1 MAESPYKT
9 IVQLVLIN
17 ETGDSYYRMRWPAKD
32 LAFQAPGWRIIN
44 LDAQAKE
51 RFSWGEAADLLVL
64 YQSNDPDLVPLI
76 EKRRRAG
83 KKTLVEY
90 NDNYYEVQPWS
101 PIVDAWRSPL
111 LWQRYELLMKI
122 SDGVIVTCERL
133 KETLA
138 AHVTQRFHIL
148 ENHLPKPPDII
159 EALRQKKT
167 PYVSIGWAASLGHI
181 ADLLSI
187 VPVLK
192 RTLARF
198 PEVRLH
204 VMGNETIPSLL
215 DIPPDRLSFTNWGT
229 MDQYFHFWEEVHI
242 GIAPLLDT
250 GYNRCRSDIKAV
262 EMSSMGVL
270 PLVANSPPYRRFLE
284 ATDIEPFESSEDLES
299 LLARFIA
306 DGKSREELSAK
317 CHAYVNE
324 RRIGAKRTER
334 LALYEEMMP
343 ASATENS
350 FSWPFGPGYYEV
362 QGTPYPVQMQ
372 QGVFEEVNSLYKQ
385 GQIDRALQKIETFC
399 AEQPFNS
406 DAALTRLR
414 CLRAARRPEFAQQ
427 LQEAS
432 FRFPEDLR
440 FSLIAV
446 DTAPNE
452 AQAADKW
459 KALFKRLS
467 SLPRQYGYF
476 FREDIINL
484 FLRQLQRYPSILD
497 LKSHILAF
505 YPQMAR
511 LQFELGETLRR
522 AGRDAEALEHFS
534 KLSELKRLYQENRG
548 FLDTIEEKYIEAW
561 KTALTARTKE

>member
-1 MAESPYKT
+1 MADSPLKT
-9 IVQLVLIN
+9 IVQLVLMN
-17 ETGDSYYRMRWPAKD
+17 ETGDSYYRMRWPAAD

-51 RFSWGEAADLLVL
+51 RFAWGEAADLLVL
-64 YQSNDPDLVPLI
+64 YQSGDPDLVPLI
-76 EKRRRAG
+76 ERRRRAG

-101 PIVDAWRSPL
+101 PIADAWRSPL

-138 AHVTQRFHIL
+138 ARVSQRFHIL
-148 ENHLPKPPDII
+148 ENHLPKPPYII
-159 EALRQKKT
+159 EALRRKKT
-167 PYVSIGWAASLGHI
+167 PCISIGWAASLGHI

-215 DIPPDRLSFTNWGT
+215 DIPPGRLSFTNWGT
-229 MDQYFHFWEEVHI
+229 MDEYFSFWEKVHI

-270 PLVANSPPYRRFLE
+270 PLLANSPPYRRFLE
-284 ATDIEPFESSEDLES
+284 ATDIEPFESSEDLQS
-299 LLARFIA
+299 LLWGFIE
-306 DGKSREELSAK
+306 DGKSREDISAK
-317 CHAYVNE
+317 CHAYVTE
-324 RRIGAKRTER
+324 RRVGARRTER

-343 ASATENS
+343 AAVSES
-350 FSWPFGPGYYEV
+350 FSWPVGPGYHEV
-362 QGTPYPVQMQ
+362 HGTPFPVPVQ
-372 QGVFEEVNSLYKQ
+372 QGVFEEVNSLYRQ
-385 GQIDRALQKIETFC
+385 GQTDRALQKIEGFC
-399 AEQPFNS
+399 GEQPFNS
-406 DAALTRLR
+406 DAALTRVR
-414 CLRAARRPEFAQQ
+414 CLRAARRAEFSRQ

-432 FRFPEDLR
+432 FRFPDDLR
-440 FSLIAV
+440 FSLIGI
-446 DTAPNE
+446 DTASNE
-452 AQAADKW
+452 AQTVDKW

-467 SLPRQYGYF
+467 SLSKPCVHF
-476 FREDIINL
+476 FREDIISL
-484 FLRQLQRYPSILD
+484 FLRQLQRAPSLLD
-497 LKSHILAF
+497 LRSHILAF
-505 YPQMAR
+505 YPQNAR
-511 LQFELGETLRR
+511 LHFELGETLRR
-522 AGRDAEALEHFS
+522 AGRDAEALDHFS
-534 KLSELKRLYQENRG
+534 KLSELKQMHQESKG

-561 KTALTARTKE
+561 KTALTARAKG